1 MSAHAPYTLTAMQ
14 SGLLA
19 IRRKGSILMLSPKG
33 KAEIMDD
40 TVENQTKVRQAS
52 EHAPLEFYGIF
63 GQIELIAGTYLI
75 LIATADQIGDI
86 AQCPV
91 FRARSLL
98 FVPLNQPYAPYRVA
112 AQDQPYAEM
121 IQSLQKHR
129 SFYFSYQLDLTK
141 RMQQTIQEAL
151 APSLSREIEA
161 MFPNS
166 VNYVPQFAFNHKL
179 LHPFRDSQFAPFR
192 TPCIFGFVNIRRT
205 RQVTFALVS
214 RRDSRRPGRR
224 FITRGLDSE
233 GAAANFTETE
243 HLVIVEK
250 GGATQL
256 AAHVQIRGSIPLI
269 WQMKPTMQWSP
280 TVEINPKHALS
291 LEAAQLHVKETNQ
304 QYRKQYFINLIDKK
318 GSQHRIG
325 LKMGELL
332 GQLRDENVQYTWF
345 DFHGECKNMKWEN
358 LSRLLETV

>member
-1 MSAHAPYTLTAMQ
+1 
-14 SGLLA
+14 
-19 IRRKGSILMLSPKG
+19 
-33 KAEIMDD
+33 
-40 TVENQTKVRQAS
+40 
-52 EHAPLEFYGIF
+52 
-63 GQIELIAGTYLI
+63 
-75 LIATADQIGDI
+75 
-86 AQCPV
+86 
-91 FRARSLL
+91 
-98 FVPLNQPYAPYRVA
+98 
-112 AQDQPYAEM
+112 M

-151 APSLSREIEA
+151 TPSLSREIEA

-166 VNYVPQFAFNHKL
+166 VNYVSQFAFNHKL
-179 LHPFRDSQFAPFR
+179 LHPYRDSQFAPFR
-192 TPCIFGFVNIRRT
+192 TPCIFGFVNIKKA
-205 RQVTFALVS
+205 RQVTFALIS

-256 AAHVQIRGSIPLI
+256 VAHVQIRGSIPLI

-280 TVEINPKHALS
+280 AVEINPKHALS
-291 LEAAQLHVKETNQ
+291 LEAAQLHVKETSQ
-304 QYRKQYFINLIDKK
+304 QYRKQYFVNLIDKK

-332 GQLRDENVQYTWF
+332 GQLRDESVQYTWF

-358 LSRLLETV
+358 LSRLLETVQAELTAFGHFSCVLQTGMHQRRELTAETCTVKSLQSGVMRTNCMDCLDRTNVVQSVFSRKVLH